1 MVVVVGTNMITGADY
16 KVETVIVGRIGDYN
30 EYELRFVE

>member
-1 MVVVVGTNMITGADY
+1 MVTVVGTNMILGTDY
-16 KVETVIVGRIGDYN
+16 KVETVIVGKVGDYN